1 MAEEPAA
8 PEAKKSDTFQFPDG
22 SKYGWPSHFPFLP
35 PPRSF
40 DHIALEFIGSQHFFA
55 EGEYEEV
62 AGQEEGSVKRVRQ
75 VTLLAHPSP
84 LPLPLRHS
92 LLCSKSANV
101 HASHTFPCNA
111 GVRPIHSRQRQCVRG
126 PVIPPSN
133 FCLTASGQ
141 VRGRVVE

>member
-40 DHIALEFIGSQHFFA
+40 DHIALDFIGSQHFFA

-75 VTLLAHPSP
+75 VTLLGHPPP

-92 LLCSKSANV
+92 LLCSKSAATLTLLTLFHETQGFGLFTHVSGNV
-101 HASHTFPCNA
+101 CGA
-111 GVRPIHSRQRQCVRG
+111 
-126 PVIPPSN
+126 
-133 FCLTASGQ
+133 L
-141 VRGRVVE
+141 